1 MSRVLVVVRDPR
13 DLPTIRRA
21 VAVAEAR
28 AAELAV
34 CQVTSDDHLADLR
47 HQQVMT
53 RTLRRLLGE
62 GAETVAVFVVS
73 GRPGDDAASCAESWG
88 ADEIVWWDAD

>member
-1 MSRVLVVVRDPR
+1 M
-13 DLPTIRRA
+13 RA
-21 VAVAEAR
+21 LITGGAGFVG
-28 AAELAV
+28 
-34 CQVTSDDHLADLR
+34 SHLG
-47 HQQVMT
+47 
-53 RTLRRLLGE
+53 RRLLGE